1 MNCFFKLILVRVM
14 FVHCN
19 ELLNCAM
26 IVVDNNREAYASPA
40 KIELSQL
47 VCKYSFDA
55 IKETMII
62 YSFEKNI

>member
-1 MNCFFKLILVRVM
+1 MI
-14 FVHCN
+14 VHCN

-26 IVVDNNREAYASPA
+26 IVVDNNSEAYASPA
-40 KIELSQL
+40 KIQLSEL
-47 VCKYSFDA
+47 VCKHSFDA